1 MQPTLRLGGGFKWYS
16 FDLTG
21 AENELRPTADIGLGL
36 RGVGIGAIDVTV
48 ELRYL
53 PSSFDQGKLPIRG
66 ISPQDQQQSDL
77 YFSIGFGIRP

>member
-1 MQPTLRLGGGFKWYS
+1 
-16 FDLTG
+16 
-21 AENELRPTADIGLGL
+21 
-36 RGVGIGAIDVTV
+36 V